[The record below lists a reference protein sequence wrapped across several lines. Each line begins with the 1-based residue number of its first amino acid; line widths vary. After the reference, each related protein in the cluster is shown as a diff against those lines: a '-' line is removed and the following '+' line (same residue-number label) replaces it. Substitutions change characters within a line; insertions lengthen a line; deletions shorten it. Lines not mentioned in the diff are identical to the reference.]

1 MYDNDCSVFCL
12 SSGFDNLLTTNV
24 LSVNSSSHQ
33 GRWVSGIALL
43 LAAPTIGRTARDAIR
58 YRTPTDIF
66 NFNVEM
72 ISLFNFIMQCNV
84 MKSFLEQYSTPD
96 ETKIKYKCHLQSLD
110 RNMFSTFFSIKLIIS
125 TYVCLIFGK
134 ALQISSSPAH
144 LCHWGLTSKKS
155 WTDEAAVTAFGVAEE
170 QTLIKSKVALV
181 TLKISVNIC
190 HIVDIVHW
198 KISCDDICDNICDN
212 IPLGPFR
219 VPHWKYLSHCEQWN
233 SKLKNIWVMIIWPL
247 ENIYLPLNVVIE
259 KYLLSVI
266 ISSSESSTIDYG
278 LRCWWVE

>member
-1 MYDNDCSVFCL
+1 MFIRKYVCNPERIWSKSAKQKKKCL
-12 SSGFDNLLTTNV
+12 NVRLFKPLKCMIMIALSFVSALVLTTYYFQIQSSLTTYV

-155 WTDEAAVTAFGVAEE
+155 WTEDAAVTAFGIAEE
-170 QTLIKSKVALV
+170 QTLIKSKVALM
-181 TLKISVNIC
+181 TSSI
-190 HIVDIVHW
+190 W
-198 KISCDDICDNICDN
+198 K
-212 IPLGPFR
+212 
-219 VPHWKYLSHCEQWN
+219 
-233 SKLKNIWVMIIWPL
+233 
-247 ENIYLPLNVVIE
+247 
-259 KYLLSVI
+259 
-266 ISSSESSTIDYG
+266 
-278 LRCWWVE
+278 

>member
-1 MYDNDCSVFCL
+1 MIAL
-12 SSGFDNLLTTNV
+12 SFVSALVLTTYYFQIQSGLTTYV

-43 LAAPTIGRTARDAIR
+43 LAAPTIVRTARDAIR

-72 ISLFNFIMQCNV
+72 LFFHSFNVEMISLFNFIMQLANS
-84 MKSFLEQYSTPD
+84 KSFLEQYSTPD

-110 RNMFSTFFSIKLIIS
+110 RYMFSTFFSIKLIIS

-181 TLKISVNIC
+181 TVQFYILDSILI
-190 HIVDIVHW
+190 
-198 KISCDDICDNICDN
+198 
-212 IPLGPFR
+212 F
-219 VPHWKYLSHCEQWN
+219 
-233 SKLKNIWVMIIWPL
+233 
-247 ENIYLPLNVVIE
+247 
-259 KYLLSVI
+259 
-266 ISSSESSTIDYG
+266 
-278 LRCWWVE
+278 

>member
-1 MYDNDCSVFCL
+1 M
-12 SSGFDNLLTTNV
+12 
-24 LSVNSSSHQ
+24 
-33 GRWVSGIALL
+33 SGIALL
-43 LAAPTIGRTARDAIR
+43 AAAPTIVRTARDAIR

-72 ISLFNFIMQCNV
+72 LFFFNFDVEMISLFNFIKQLANS
-84 MKSFLEQYSTPD
+84 KSFLEQYSTPD

-110 RNMFSTFFSIKLIIS
+110 RYMFSTFFSIKLIIS

-181 TLKISVNIC
+181 TVQFYILDSILI
-190 HIVDIVHW
+190 
-198 KISCDDICDNICDN
+198 
-212 IPLGPFR
+212 F
-219 VPHWKYLSHCEQWN
+219 
-233 SKLKNIWVMIIWPL
+233 
-247 ENIYLPLNVVIE
+247 
-259 KYLLSVI
+259 
-266 ISSSESSTIDYG
+266 
-278 LRCWWVE
+278 